1 MDQMNE
7 AAEEANRFTRVTVER
22 TRYRG
27 DGSEGVIAHDAYTV
41 ERREDESAVRVA
53 LSDMARWA
61 GADPREMGAMYGA
74 SVVDNLRKERDEVR
88 GLVVG
93 LRSDLD
99 SARRTI
105 ETLRGELGDVI
116 RDRDRLKYD
125 FDSSYSTNARLQ
137 LELKAGRDA
146 LTLLAEGP
154 GHVQRLVDDLEE
166 CQRVVMQRDHE
177 IRDLK
182 GLLTADQLNDFTDV
196 TEARMKVV
204 RDLDKM
210 KVARDLEVHRAI
222 QADVDATLN
231 KALNSLAPLD
241 VADVED
247 AVDRAAEADAENF
260 GVLGVTEA
268 ALDAAEF
275 NECVPV
281 GTEVTFL
288 GINAFGLRDEITA
301 KTSHPADDGFGAGAT
316 VRLEG
321 NDKYFPV
328 SCITAPGYVG
338 AASVFREALKADGL
352 WTDNG
357 E

>member
-1 MDQMNE
+1 MDQMNQMNE

-74 SVVDNLRKERDEVR
+74 SVVDDLRKERDEAR
-88 GLVVG
+88 GALVG
-93 LRSDLD
+93 LRSDLN

-105 ETLRGELGDVI
+105 ETLRGDH
-116 RDRDRLKYD
+116 RDMISISRDC
-125 FDSSYSTNARLQ
+125 ARLQ
-137 LELKAGRDA
+137 FELNDARDA

-247 AVDRAAEADAENF
+247 AVDRAAEADIENF

-275 NECVPV
+275 N
-281 GTEVTFL
+281 
-288 GINAFGLRDEITA
+288 DE
-301 KTSHPADDGFGAGAT
+301 
-316 VRLEG
+316 
-321 NDKYFPV
+321 
-328 SCITAPGYVG
+328 
-338 AASVFREALKADGL
+338 
-352 WTDNG
+352 
-357 E
+357 